1 MQVTTILFN
10 FLNWVIF
17 VYLTFF
23 IVKIEENWK
32 VGRSTRYEWASKE
45 RWC

>member
-1 MQVTTILFN
+1 MQVTIILFN

-23 IVKIEENWK
+23 IVKKKIEENQK
-32 VGRSTRYEWASKE
+32 VGRSTRYE
-45 RWC
+45 